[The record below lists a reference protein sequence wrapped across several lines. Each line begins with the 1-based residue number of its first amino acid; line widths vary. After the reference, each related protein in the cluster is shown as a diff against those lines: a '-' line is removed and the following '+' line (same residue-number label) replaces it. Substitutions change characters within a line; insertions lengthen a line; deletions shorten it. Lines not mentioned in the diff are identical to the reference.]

1 MKIKYSIITLMAT
14 FLFTLTAQAQ
24 NVFNEVSYS
33 PKQTTFKLN
42 APKKPTL
49 RIYEAGRGGKVEK
62 KIKMKQ
68 TSENVWQATIS
79 GDLKGKFYTFDIGRG
94 ETPGVFAK
102 AVGINGKRG
111 AIVDMQT
118 TNPSGWNSD
127 RRLTL
132 KSPADLIIYEMHH
145 RDFSIDASSGLV
157 NKGKFLALTEQKAI
171 KHLKELG
178 VNAVHILPSYDFA
191 SIDESNTTT
200 PQYNWG
206 YDPLNYNVPEGSY
219 SFDAEQ
225 PTRRILEFK
234 QMVQA
239 LHKAGIRVILDVVYN
254 HTFDIEG
261 GNFDRTFPMA
271 YYRYTADGKPSNG
284 SGCGNETAS
293 EKPLMRQFI
302 LESMKYWATEYHI
315 DGFRVDLMGIHDIE
329 TMNLIRKEL
338 TAIDPNICIYGE
350 GWTAGTCAYPT
361 EKLAL
366 KAHIKQMPG
375 IAAFSDELR
384 DALRG
389 PFSDDKQAAF
399 LGGIA
404 GFEGSIKAG
413 IAGMIAHPQVDYTKV
428 NYTKEAW
435 ANEPTQMISYVSCH
449 DDMCL
454 VDRLKASIPE
464 AAYDMEE
471 VIRLNQLAQTAVFT
485 SQGIPFMLS
494 GEEML
499 RDKKGVHNSFNS
511 SDEINHLDWNNL
523 KKYPQVFAY
532 YKGLIQMRK
541 AHPAFRLGSA
551 ELVRKHLEFLPTQD
565 CLVAFRLKNHAGGD
579 KWNTIYVVLNGSTN
593 LQSVNIP
600 KGKYTIVANNGVI
613 NEAGIGEM
621 EGGEVM
627 IDAQTAL
634 ILHD

>member
-1 MKIKYSIITLMAT
+1 MKSKYSIITLMAT

-68 TSENVWQATIS
+68 TSENVWETTIS

-132 KSPADLIIYEMHH
+132 KNPADLIIYEMHH

-284 SGCGNETAS
+284 SGCRNETAS

-302 LESMKYWATEYHI
+302 LESMKYWVTEYHI

-338 TAIDPNICIYGE
+338 TAIDPNIFIYGE

-404 GFEGSIKAG
+404 GFEESIKAG

-428 NYTKEAW
+428 N
-435 ANEPTQMISYVSCH
+435 
-449 DDMCL
+449 
-454 VDRLKASIPE
+454 
-464 AAYDMEE
+464 
-471 VIRLNQLAQTAVFT
+471 
-485 SQGIPFMLS
+485 
-494 GEEML
+494 
-499 RDKKGVHNSFNS
+499 
-511 SDEINHLDWNNL
+511 
-523 KKYPQVFAY
+523 
-532 YKGLIQMRK
+532 
-541 AHPAFRLGSA
+541 
-551 ELVRKHLEFLPTQD
+551 
-565 CLVAFRLKNHAGGD
+565 
-579 KWNTIYVVLNGSTN
+579 
-593 LQSVNIP
+593 
-600 KGKYTIVANNGVI
+600 
-613 NEAGIGEM
+613 
-621 EGGEVM
+621 
-627 IDAQTAL
+627 
-634 ILHD
+634 